1 MTKYLRLYNKAGTLL
16 KSSGNIEGSTG
27 TIKIEN
33 LFPETIYHSGD
44 FLVSWVINGEELN
57 KIPVPEFKTLSGV
70 IDKTI
75 IVYFSDINDE
85 NLVSLKGDSAYK
97 IAIDNG
103 FNGSQEEWLESL
115 KGEPGEPGRQ
125 GDPGRDGVD
134 ITEGGS
140 AYEIALAEGFQGT
153 REEWLESLKGKPGEP
168 GRQGEK
174 GDPGEDGFGVDGAS
188 AYEIALEN
196 GFVGNIQDF
205 LDSLV
210 GKPGKDG
217 QDGNDGLSAY
227 EIAKEYGYTGT
238 EQEWL
243 DSLEGKDGLTA
254 YQIAKEQGYNG
265 TEQEWL
271 ESLKA
276 NLPNTQNW
284 QKYRL
289 SQDNGDRIRISDV
302 DPITLSTGYYQI
314 WRLKNAPEGKDDNG
328 QYWNVDVTSAFDNV
342 KQIQATISFSGKT
355 YTKNIHKGVD
365 QGWKLREIP
374 DSTNWQKS
382 KLTQDDGTIAL
393 TNLNSS
399 FDELNKFTTSGFY
412 YVANMPGLPGG
423 ITTAGFLNVYSRSGK
438 NPIKHIFIPHNQ
450 SKVFVRH
457 FYNSWSQW
465 EDVSVDDTM
474 FTETIQARAPYDNID
489 IKVSYNNKM
498 VSVRF
503 QGSIK
508 GNTLPSDF
516 TIAKLPAHIPYPKDT
531 VRGGLLNIGADSTED
546 FQGNII
552 VTKYGD
558 INVKF
563 RKGLN
568 GIETYTG
575 GSVHYAIGNEKS
587 ANAKSTYTR
596 VATFPENTVL
606 SVQGTDY
613 LDGFYAG
620 AVIRSGNIADE
631 IQVINTN
638 EPQNSFVA
646 KNNTGI
652 SMGHANGLR
661 IVENNNGVL
670 LAYVAHMY
678 DTTLVPIKIDT
689 INKTITPS
697 NNLISLT
704 DNNSKPIITHTIDS
718 FKYENGSYVIRTFN
732 GGVSYKFTTTDL
744 NKPQTLK
751 GEPIFNLPGSQIVS
765 DRKRI
770 LNDTN
775 NQLSTAQSNI
785 LIDNKYYIIQYGY
798 NATAVLE
805 YEIVGTSAVATGK
818 YWYSYS
824 SLCRRVEAE
833 SIMYINGSLHVNMVE
848 EDFDKNYDNFIAKI
862 AVT

>member
-1 MTKYLRLYNKAGTLL
+1 MAKNLLLYDKYNKVINTTMDVKGT
-16 KSSGNIEGSTG
+16 TG
-27 TIKIEN
+27 YITIEN
-33 LFPETIYHSGD
+33 LIPDTDYPE
-44 FLVSWVINGEELN
+44 GEFYVGWEVEGKMLP
-57 KIPVPEFKTLSGV
+57 KATVPEFTTLRQMREKLV
-70 IDKTI
+70 
-75 IVYFSDINDE
+75 IVYFSDLTE
-85 NLVSLKGDSAYK
+85 KQLVDIKGDSAYK
-97 IAIDNG
+97 VALDNG
-103 FNGSQEEWLESL
+103 FNGSQKEWLESL

-153 REEWLESLKGKPGEP
+153 REEWLESLKGEPGEP

-174 GDPGEDGFGVDGAS
+174 GDPGEDGFGVDGSS

-210 GKPGKDG
+210 GEPGRDG

-227 EIAKEYGYTGT
+227 QIAKEYGYTGT

-243 DSLEGKDGLTA
+243 DSL
-254 YQIAKEQGYNG
+254 
-265 TEQEWL
+265 
-271 ESLKA
+271 KA
-276 NLPNTQNW
+276 NLSNTQNW

-314 WRLKNAPEGKDDNG
+314 WRMKNAPEGKDDNG
-328 QYWNVDVTSAFDNV
+328 QYWNVDVTSAFDNI

-355 YTKNIHKGVD
+355 YTKNVHKGVD

-374 DSTNWQKS
+374 DSTNWQKAR
-382 KLTQDDGTIAL
+382 LTQDDGTIAL

-412 YVANMPGLPGG
+412 YVANMPGLPNG
-423 ITTAGFLNVYSRSGK
+423 ITTAGFLNVYSRTGK
-438 NPIKHIFIPHNQ
+438 NPIKQTYIPHNQ

-457 FYNSWSQW
+457 YYNTWSAW
-465 EDVSVDDTM
+465 EDISVDDTM
-474 FTETIQARAPYDNID
+474 FMETIQAREPYNNID
-489 IKVSYNNKM
+489 LRVSYNNKM

-575 GSVHYAIGNEKS
+575 GSVHYAIGTEKS

-613 LDGFYAG
+613 LDGFYVG

-638 EPQNSFVA
+638 EPQNSFIA
-646 KNNTGI
+646 KNTSDI

-689 INKTITPS
+689 INKTITPTT
-697 NNLISLT
+697 NLISLQ
-704 DNNSKPIITHTIDS
+704 DNNSKPIITHTIDY
-718 FKYENGSYVIRTFN
+718 FKYENGNYVIRTFN
-732 GGVSYKFTTTDL
+732 GGVGYKFTTNDL

-751 GEPIFNLPGSQIVS
+751 GEVMFNLPGSQIVS

-770 LNDTN
+770 LNDVN

-785 LIDNKYYIIQYGY
+785 LLGNKYYVIQYGY

-805 YEIVGTSAVATGK
+805 YDIIGTNAIATGK

-862 AVT
+862 EVS